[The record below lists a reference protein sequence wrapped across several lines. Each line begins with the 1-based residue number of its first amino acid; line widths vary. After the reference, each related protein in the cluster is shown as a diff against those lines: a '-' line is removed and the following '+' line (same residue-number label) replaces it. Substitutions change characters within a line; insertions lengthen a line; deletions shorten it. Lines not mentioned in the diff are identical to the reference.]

1 MRLRVREGRRLLSF
15 SGKDSQKVLH
25 GNRCGRNKAGGCQ
38 QHVWRFPQG
47 REHWNLPLDKGGN
60 IDVQE
65 NPGGQ
70 ARWPLPSYLPLPYSR
85 PSSGTTRLSALLQSP
100 LPFLE
105 STASDRQPGEQQ
117 VEAGKGPSA
126 LPEGGMGPQLGLV
139 GLPGGWLLHQGGI
152 PLLPQSQLRPA
163 LLPAEA
169 QKAQQPSQGHRDAW
183 PHTR

>member
-1 MRLRVREGRRLLSF
+1 MGRDEAGTRQEDVSRM
-15 SGKDSQKVLH
+15 SGDFLKHVHTGIPHFGQKWKHRSPGHPSRAAQVAYAL
-25 GNRCGRNKAGGCQ
+25 C
-38 QHVWRFPQG
+38 
-47 REHWNLPLDKGGN
+47 LPL
-60 IDVQE
+60 
-65 NPGGQ
+65 
-70 ARWPLPSYLPLPYSR
+70 LYSQ
-85 PSSGTTRLSALLQSP
+85 PSSGTSRLSVLLQSP

-105 STASDRQPGEQQ
+105 STTSDRQPGEQQ

-139 GLPGGWLLHQGGI
+139 GLPGGWLLHHGGI

-183 PHTR
+183 PHSLGTSLHRLVFPRVSDLG

>member
-1 MRLRVREGRRLLSF
+1 MTGCLEISSSTCTLESPTLDK
-15 SGKDSQKVLH
+15 SGSIDLQDIP
-25 GNRCGRNKAGGCQ
+25 AGQPRWPMPLC
-38 QHVWRFPQG
+38 
-47 REHWNLPLDKGGN
+47 LPLLYS
-60 IDVQE
+60 Q
-65 NPGGQ
+65 
-70 ARWPLPSYLPLPYSR
+70 PSL
-85 PSSGTTRLSALLQSP
+85 GTSRLSVLLQSP

-105 STASDRQPGEQQ
+105 STTSDRQPGEQQ

-139 GLPGGWLLHQGGI
+139 GLPGGWLLHHGGI

-183 PHTR
+183 PHSLGTSSHRLVLPRVSDLG